1 MTPDNSELW
10 FLPLGGCGEIGM
22 NLNLFGHDGHWLM
35 VDCGVTF
42 EQGARGNRVQMP
54 DPDFIAQHCDK
65 LVGLIA
71 THAHQDHIGAI
82 HLLWQHFKCPIY
94 ATQFTAHVVQT
105 KLRREGCAA
114 PVIVV
119 DQNAVQQL
127 GPFTVRWLPITHS
140 TAETSA
146 LLIDT
151 SAGSILHTADW
162 KVDHAPVVG
171 KAFDD
176 ESWRAIGT
184 QPVDAI
190 VCDSTNATQTGHSL
204 SEADLVP
211 GLEQAIANAPARV
224 VVACFASNIARLQ
237 SIGDLAASNGRHLA
251 ILGRSLNE
259 MVKSAKACGYLNENF
274 NVVPAHDIGYLPPQE
289 VLIVATGSQ
298 GEPGAALN
306 RLAQGTHR
314 ELELEPQDRVV
325 FSSKTIPGNELAI
338 ERLVGALR
346 ARSIE
351 VIDHSNTQ
359 LPIHA
364 SGHPCKQE
372 LEQMYCWVSSALAI
386 PVHGEPKHLSANA
399 EVAKRSGVKQQLVG
413 KNGDLFRISPTPG
426 IYRNAVATGRL
437 ELLPSGKL
445 EAV

>member
-1 MTPDNSELW
+1 MTPDKSELW

-42 EQGARGNRVQMP
+42 EQGERGNRVQMP

-82 HLLWQHFKCPIY
+82 HLLWQYFKCPIY

-119 DQNAVQQL
+119 EQNAVQQL
-127 GPFTVRWLPITHS
+127 GPFTVHWLPITHS

-146 LLIDT
+146 LRIDT

-171 KAFDD
+171 NAFDD

-251 ILGRSLNE
+251 ILGRSLND
-259 MVKSAKACGYLNENF
+259 MVTSAKACGYLHENF
-274 NVVPAHDIGYLPPQE
+274 NVVPAHDIGYLPPHE

-314 ELELEPQDRVV
+314 ELELEPQDRVI

-338 ERLVGALR
+338 EHLVDALR
-346 ARSIE
+346 ARSVE
-351 VIDHSNTQ
+351 VIESWNKCIAGLQAHS
-359 LPIHA
+359 PSRFMA
-364 SGHPCKQE
+364 S
-372 LEQMYCWVSSALAI
+372 
-386 PVHGEPKHLSANA
+386 
-399 EVAKRSGVKQQLVG
+399 
-413 KNGDLFRISPTPG
+413 
-426 IYRNAVATGRL
+426 
-437 ELLPSGKL
+437 PST
-445 EAV
+445 

>member
-1 MTPDNSELW
+1 MTPNNSELW

-42 EQGARGNRVQMP
+42 EQGERGNRVQMP

-65 LVGLIA
+65 LVGLLA

-119 DQNAVQQL
+119 EQNAVQQL
-127 GPFTVRWLPITHS
+127 GPFTVQWLPITHS

-151 SAGSILHTADW
+151 PAGSILHTADW
-162 KVDHAPVVG
+162 KVDHTPVVG

-176 ESWRAIGT
+176 ESWRSLGARSI
-184 QPVDAI
+184 DAI
-190 VCDSTNATQTGHSL
+190 VCDSTNATQSGHSV
-204 SEADLVP
+204 SEADLMP

-237 SIGDLAASNGRHLA
+237 TIGDLAHSSGRHLA
-251 ILGRSLNE
+251 VLGRSLND
-259 MVKSAKACGYLNENF
+259 MIASAKVCGYLQDNF
-274 NVVPAHDIGYLPPQE
+274 NVVPAHDIGYLPPHE
-289 VLIVATGSQ
+289 VLIIATGSQ
-298 GEPGAALN
+298 GESAAALN
-306 RLAQGTHR
+306 RLAQGTHP
-314 ELELEPQDRVV
+314 ELELEPYDRVI

-338 ERLVGALR
+338 EQLVSALR
-346 ARSIE
+346 SRRVE

-364 SGHPCKQE
+364 SGHPCVEE
-372 LEQMYCWVSSALAI
+372 LAQMYRWVDSSLAI
-386 PVHGEPKHLSANA
+386 PVHGEPQHLRANA
-399 EVAKRSGVKQQLVG
+399 EVAKQCGIAQRLLGE
-413 KNGDLFRISPTPG
+413 NGDLFRIRPTPG
-426 IYRNAVATGRL
+426 IYRSAVRTGRL
-437 ELLPSGKL
+437 ELLSNGQLQP
-445 EAV
+445 V